1 MTFQSLICAST
12 LDLRCSGCSANAG
25 PLTVPGRSERTGT
38 LALMLVCNIQGFP
51 KKTPVSRK
59 NIPDLVR
66 DDKEGK
72 QYEISTF
79 NIVAIGRLLWKTL
92 YTM

>member
-1 MTFQSLICAST
+1 
-12 LDLRCSGCSANAG
+12 
-25 PLTVPGRSERTGT
+25 
-38 LALMLVCNIQGFP
+38 MLVCNIQGFP